1 MRPVRPDGSA
11 ILPSLRASSALG
23 THMKIFI
30 LISVVVA
37 GVAVSGADARTAS
50 AQTPPTT
57 CLVQSN
63 GAPRLIVG
71 NGTSS
76 NQNTAQSMA
85 QSDWSRQAM
94 SFGGQYQS
102 WNRAANRS
110 TSCSSARRNFSYV
123 YSCRASAQPCV

>member
-1 MRPVRPDGSA
+1 
-11 ILPSLRASSALG
+11 
-23 THMKIFI
+23 MKTLI
-30 LISVVVA
+30 LIAVA
-37 GVAVSGADARTAS
+37 AAAAAVSGAEPRTAS

-71 NGTSS
+71 NATSGS
-76 NQNTAQSMA
+76 QNQAQNMA

-94 SFGGQYQS
+94 GYGGQYQS

-110 TSCSSARRNFSYV
+110 TSCSSTKRNFSYV
-123 YSCRASAQPCV
+123 YACRASAQPCT